1 SEKGDFIAASMTIT
15 ESRKKLIDFSDEYLS
30 IQQKVILH
38 ANNYQIQRIEDL
50 QGKTIHVRLG
60 TSYEERLRQ
69 LKYGGMH
76 INIKLHEDTPT
87 EELIRMVAAKEI
99 EITVAD
105 SNIAALNRRYYP
117 DVKIAFA
124 IEKPQALG
132 WGVKKRERALLK
144 KIEKPQA
151 LGWGVK
157 KRERALLKKINKF
170 LQKIKENG
178 TLRKLYET
186 HYAYVE
192 IFDYADLKRYHRRIK
207 TRLPKYEK
215 IIRQAALKY
224 GFDWRLIA
232 AVIYQESHF
241 DPGARSFTGVKGIMQ
256 LTRETA
262 KEMGIKDRS
271 DPEQSI
277 MGGVKYIDRLYKG
290 WSDANDPDRLLITIA
305 SYNVGRGHILDARE
319 IALEKGLDPNSWSD
333 LKEILPLLR
342 YAKYYKKS
350 RYGYC
355 RGTEPVNYVK
365 RILTYYDI
373 LKREA
378 IT

>member
-1 SEKGDFIAASMTIT
+1 
-15 ESRKKLIDFSDEYLS
+15 
-30 IQQKVILH
+30 
-38 ANNYQIQRIEDL
+38 
-50 QGKTIHVRLG
+50 
-60 TSYEERLRQ
+60 
-69 LKYGGMH
+69 
-76 INIKLHEDTPT
+76 
-87 EELIRMVAAKEI
+87 
-99 EITVAD
+99 
-105 SNIAALNRRYYP
+105 
-117 DVKIAFA
+117 
-124 IEKPQALG
+124 
-132 WGVKKRERALLK
+132 
-144 KIEKPQA
+144 
-151 LGWGVK
+151 
-157 KRERALLKKINKF
+157 
-170 LQKIKENG
+170 
-178 TLRKLYET
+178 
-186 HYAYVE
+186 
-192 IFDYADLKRYHRRIK
+192 
-207 TRLPKYEK
+207 
-215 IIRQAALKY
+215 
-224 GFDWRLIA
+224 
-232 AVIYQESHF
+232 
-241 DPGARSFTGVKGIMQ
+241 
-256 LTRETA
+256 
-262 KEMGIKDRS
+262 MGIKDRS